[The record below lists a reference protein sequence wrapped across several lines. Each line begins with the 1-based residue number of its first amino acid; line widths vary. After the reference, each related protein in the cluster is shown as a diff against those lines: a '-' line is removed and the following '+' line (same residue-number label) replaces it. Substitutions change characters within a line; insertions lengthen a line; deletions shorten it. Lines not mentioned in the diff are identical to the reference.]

1 MFTEQLYPF
10 GVGVGDQ
17 FLAPGIVA
25 SPDTFAQ
32 LTLGPSFRF
41 FARDEDNLY
50 VSYIPYLVT
59 CWYIPYLVIRF
70 IGWDLDN
77 KKDCHLCMTTPP
89 LLHVIIIAVQV
100 AAKY

>member
-59 CWYIPYLVIRF
+59 C
-70 IGWDLDN
+70 
-77 KKDCHLCMTTPP
+77 CHLCMTTPP

-100 AAKY
+100 ATKY